1 MGLLLRVLS
10 LVSISTP
17 TWLHALVAYLLE
29 IPSLIAV
36 VLPALLS
43 IALWSLVSRVV
54 SLRELA
60 LPFLYGTS
68 LSVTFSYWQEIDGV
82 LTLHM
87 LAGYFLLCVLLPR
100 SDRPTWVHAYG
111 LSFFSLLAADVWCAM
126 QRDIAQFGYL
136 RPEFYLGVGG
146 AGFCDD
152 LFILPIAT
160 AATLLVLG
168 LIEVPLSSRPSSR

>member
-1 MGLLLRVLS
+1 
-10 LVSISTP
+10 VSTSIP
-17 TWLHALVAYLLE
+17 TWLHALIAYLLE
-29 IPSLIAV
+29 IPPLIAV

-43 IALWSLVSRVV
+43 IALWSLVPVV
-54 SLRELA
+54 LPLRELA

-100 SDRPTWVHAYG
+100 SDRPTWAHAYG
-111 LSFFSLLAADVWCAM
+111 LSFSSLLAADVWCAI
-126 QRDIAQFGYL
+126 QRDIAKFGNL
-136 RPEFYLGVGG
+136 RPEFYRGVGG

-152 LFILPIAT
+152 LFVVPIAT
-160 AATLLVLG
+160 AATLAILG
-168 LIEVPLSSRPSSR
+168 LTELLLRRSTSR